1 MKTNL
6 SPLEDETAAVLTNGG
21 GEVDV
26 SKECT
31 QSSPSSLVLSSEDID
46 TKLED
51 RPTVAVEEED
61 HAPISNVSMCE
72 EEEEEGTLVMR
83 AERVIITDEGYDV
96 NENLVS
102 QEDQLNAL
110 ESEEAPTPNPEE
122 GQEEAVEEGVEPETA
137 PEIFTQRE
145 DTEATEPTTEEQL
158 ATAEEEQQSGTDTNT
173 DGQNKTLDPTSVQMQ
188 PLSTALEGAAVSVL
202 PIYGE
207 STLTVELMPEGG
219 AEVSPEGPPETA
231 LKDQDPITVPGH
243 FQEVPLA
250 DPQEKQSVE
259 AKPEEEEPLLLQTT
273 VPNVHSAAGAAADV
287 SSSTETN
294 SPTRA
299 SQGEETQDP
308 KRKTCQCCSV
318 M

>member
-26 SKECT
+26 SECT
-31 QSSPSSLVLSSEDID
+31 QSSPSSLVLSSEDIN

-51 RPTVAVEEED
+51 RPNMAVEEED
-61 HAPISNVSMCE
+61 HASISNASMCE

-96 NENLVS
+96 NEDLVS

-110 ESEEAPTPNPEE
+110 ESEETPTPNPEE
-122 GQEEAVEEGVEPETA
+122 GQEEAVEEGVNPETTA
-137 PEIFTQRE
+137 EKFTQGE
-145 DTEATEPTTEEQL
+145 DTEATEHTAEEQL
-158 ATAEEEQQSGTDTNT
+158 ATAEEELQSCIDTNT

-188 PLSTALEGAAVSVL
+188 PLSTALEGAAVSAL

-250 DPQEKQSVE
+250 DPQEKQSAE
-259 AKPEEEEPLLLQTT
+259 ARPEEEEPLLSQTT
-273 VPNVHSAAGAAADV
+273 VPDVHSAAGAAADA

>member
-26 SKECT
+26 SEECT
-31 QSSPSSLVLSSEDID
+31 QSSPSSLVLSSEDVN

-51 RPTVAVEEED
+51 RPNVTVEEED
-61 HAPISNVSMCE
+61 QAPIASMCE

-96 NENLVS
+96 NEDLVA

-110 ESEEAPTPNPEE
+110 ESEETPMTNPEE
-122 GQEEAVEEGVEPETA
+122 CQEETAEEGVKPETA
-137 PEIFTQRE
+137 PEIFTQGE
-145 DTEATEPTTEEQL
+145 DTEATERTAEEQP
-158 ATAEEEQQSGTDTNT
+158 ATAEEELQSCIDTNT

-188 PLSTALEGAAVSVL
+188 PLSTALEGAAVSPL

-207 STLTVELMPEGG
+207 STLTVELMPEGE
-219 AEVSPEGPPETA
+219 AEVSPEEPPETA
-231 LKDQDPITVPGH
+231 LKDQDPITEQGH

-250 DPQEKQSVE
+250 DPQEKQSAE
-259 AKPEEEEPLLLQTT
+259 ARPEEEEPLLSQTT
-273 VPNVHSAAGAAADV
+273 APNVHSAAGASANV
-287 SSSTETN
+287 SSSAETN

-299 SQGEETQDP
+299 GQEEKTQDP
-308 KRKTCQCCSV
+308 KLKTCQCCSV

>member
-1 MKTNL
+1 MKTNP

-26 SKECT
+26 SEECT
-31 QSSPSSLVLSSEDID
+31 QSSPSSLILSSEDIN

-51 RPTVAVEEED
+51 RPNVAVEEED
-61 HAPISNVSMCE
+61 HAPISNASMCE

-96 NENLVS
+96 NEDLVS
-102 QEDQLNAL
+102 QEDQLNAS
-110 ESEEAPTPNPEE
+110 ESEETPTPNPDE
-122 GQEEAVEEGVEPETA
+122 GQEDAVEEGAKPETA
-137 PEIFTQRE
+137 PEIFTQGE
-145 DTEATEPTTEEQL
+145 DTEATEPTAEEQL
-158 ATAEEEQQSGTDTNT
+158 ATAEEELQSCNDTTT
-173 DGQNKTLDPTSVQMQ
+173 DGQNKTPDPTSVQMQ
-188 PLSTALEGAAVSVL
+188 PLSTALEGAAVSAL

-231 LKDQDPITVPGH
+231 LKDQDPITVPSH

-250 DPQEKQSVE
+250 DPQEKQSAE
-259 AKPEEEEPLLLQTT
+259 ARPEEEEPLLLQTT
-273 VPNVHSAAGAAADV
+273 VPNVHSAAGAAAEA

-299 SQGEETQDP
+299 GQGEETQDP

>member
-21 GEVDV
+21 GEVEV
-26 SKECT
+26 SEECT
-31 QSSPSSLVLSSEDID
+31 RSSPSSLVLSPEDIN

-51 RPTVAVEEED
+51 RLNVAVEEED
-61 HAPISNVSMCE
+61 HAPISNASMCE

-96 NENLVS
+96 NEDLVF
-102 QEDQLNAL
+102 QEDRLNAL
-110 ESEEAPTPNPEE
+110 ESEETPTPNPEE
-122 GQEEAVEEGVEPETA
+122 DQEETAEEGVKPETA
-137 PEIFTQRE
+137 LEIFIQGE
-145 DTEATEPTTEEQL
+145 DTETTEPTAEEQP
-158 ATAEEEQQSGTDTNT
+158 ATAEEELQSCIDTNT

-188 PLSTALEGAAVSVL
+188 PLSTALEDAAVSPL

-207 STLTVELMPEGG
+207 STLTIELMPEGE

-250 DPQEKQSVE
+250 DPQEKQSAE
-259 AKPEEEEPLLLQTT
+259 ARPEEEEPLMSQTAA
-273 VPNVHSAAGAAADV
+273 PNVHSAAGAAAEV
-287 SSSTETN
+287 SSSTETK

-299 SQGEETQDP
+299 GQAEETQDP

>member
-26 SKECT
+26 SEECT
-31 QSSPSSLVLSSEDID
+31 QSSPSSLVLSSEDIN

-51 RPTVAVEEED
+51 RPNVAVEEED
-61 HAPISNVSMCE
+61 HAPISNASMCE

-96 NENLVS
+96 NEDLVS

-110 ESEEAPTPNPEE
+110 ESEETPTPNPE
-122 GQEEAVEEGVEPETA
+122 GQEEAVEEGVKPETA
-137 PEIFTQRE
+137 PEIFTQGE
-145 DTEATEPTTEEQL
+145 DAEATEPTAEEQL
-158 ATAEEEQQSGTDTNT
+158 PTAAEELQSCIDTNT

-188 PLSTALEGAAVSVL
+188 PLSTALEGTAVSAL

-207 STLTVELMPEGG
+207 SALTVEQMPEGG
-219 AEVSPEGPPETA
+219 AEVSPEGPPQTA

-250 DPQEKQSVE
+250 DPQEKQSAE
-259 AKPEEEEPLLLQTT
+259 ARPEEEEPLLSQTT
-273 VPNVHSAAGAAADV
+273 VPNVHSVAGAAADA

-294 SPTRA
+294 SLTRA
-299 SQGEETQDP
+299 GQGEEIQDP